1 MDTESKLH
9 RWAARSGLILGPL
22 AWAINQQ
29 FTSQLTFAKCESASL
44 PVVLASGLVCTV
56 VCMAGLFFSWSAR
69 RSAPG
74 DSMRSFTATLGTL
87 SAVVFLLVIVA
98 GTAAGFLLPGCY
110 Q

>member
-1 MDTESKLH
+1 MDTESKVH

-22 AWAINQQ
+22 AWVINQQ
-29 FTSQLTFAKCESASL
+29 FTSELTFAKCESASL
-44 PVVLASGLVCTV
+44 PVVLTSGLVCTAV
-56 VCMAGLFFSWSAR
+56 AVAGLFFSWSAR

-74 DSMRSFTATLGTL
+74 DSTRSFTATLGAL
-87 SAVVFLLVIVA
+87 SAGVFLLVIVA

>member
-1 MDTESKLH
+1 MDTESKVH

-22 AWAINQQ
+22 AWMLNQQ
-29 FTSQLTFAKCESASL
+29 FTSELTFAKCESASL
-44 PVVLASGLVCTV
+44 QVVLASGLVCTV
-56 VCMAGLFFSWSAR
+56 VAVVGLFFSWSAR

-74 DSMRSFTATLGTL
+74 DSTRSFTATLGAL
-87 SAVVFLLVIVA
+87 SAGVFLLVIIA

>member
-1 MDTESKLH
+1 MDTESKVH

-22 AWAINQQ
+22 AWVINQQ
-29 FTSQLTFAKCESASL
+29 FTSELTFAKCESVSL
-44 PVVLASGLVCTV
+44 PVVLTSGLVCTLV
-56 VCMAGLFFSWSAR
+56 AVAGLFLSWSAR

-74 DSMRSFTATLGTL
+74 DSTRSFTATLGAL
-87 SAVVFLLVIVA
+87 SAGVFLLVIIA